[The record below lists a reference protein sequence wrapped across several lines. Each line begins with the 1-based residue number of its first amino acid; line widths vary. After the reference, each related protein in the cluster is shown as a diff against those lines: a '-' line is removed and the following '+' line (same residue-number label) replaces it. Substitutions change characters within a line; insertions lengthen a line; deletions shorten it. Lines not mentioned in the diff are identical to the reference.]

1 MVCYM
6 QMHTPRIDVIDE
18 QIAPNFSRCLVGRV
32 VLGFLIRGRQDK
44 TFDVYPLSSYVFV
57 SKQKR
62 NAFRISSAG

>member
-1 MVCYM
+1 M

-44 TFDVYPLSSYVFV
+44 TFDVYPLSSWFIYVFV

-62 NAFRISSAG
+62 NALRISSAG